1 MPLLSCQPQYCLGY
15 FDTGVS
21 ATLDADLIPVH
32 SISHFSPLWVRGT
45 ATTQIAAGT
54 GLAATAD
61 HDHVMNLEVILHV
74 QQSKFF
80 AGVSVA
86 AHREAPAHLVLKR
99 ILVLAGAVAQ

>member
-61 HDHVMNLEVILHV
+61 HDHVMNLEVIDRKSTRLNSSHTDI
-74 QQSKFF
+74 SRMPSS
-80 AGVSVA
+80 A
-86 AHREAPAHLVLKR
+86 
-99 ILVLAGAVAQ
+99 